1 MRQEIGHKR
10 ERLGAHVPG
19 FLGYSAI
26 HYLETD
32 RVLRRHLCALL
43 RDVRDRLAGVL
54 SDWPAAA
61 ADRPLLARAL
71 RALAALQRNVSAAAG
86 SPAAGPPRG
95 ADEERLLDLDLV
107 LLDKVAGLQTPI
119 EALSAGVLTA
129 QEGAALVD
137 EAIRELSGLWGRRT
151 LLLAGLESGG
161 TDAGTGDSQ

>member
-1 MRQEIGHKR
+1 MSLVVPLRKCVEGMGWYQPPPEGRVGRLRLDLNENLVGPPR
-10 ERLGAHVPG
+10 E
-19 FLGYSAI
+19 
-26 HYLETD
+26 
-32 RVLRRHLCALL
+32 
-43 RDVRDRLAGVL
+43 
-54 SDWPAAA
+54 
-61 ADRPLLARAL
+61 AL

-95 ADEERLLDLDLV
+95 DDEERLLDLDLV